1 MLLFRFLRKKGEGMK
16 ARILSLMGDTDYPIF
31 ATVMA
36 LMLCILAAV
45 SINPAGVSGAL
56 SFFQNVI
63 TVNFTWFIML
73 LVGVNFFFAMWI
85 ALSKHGKIILG
96 KEGDKPE
103 FSYISW
109 VSMLFSAGVG
119 IGFVCFGVAEPMWHL
134 YTSTHTANMGA
145 TGAAEGVPMA
155 IQITVSNWGASCWAL
170 FAVGGMA
177 IALPSY
183 RKNLPMCV
191 GTGLFGILG
200 KKCTTSP
207 IAKAADT
214 LGIIGAICG
223 NSAALG
229 MGVMSISTAMLRIF
243 GIEIGTFGQFSIM
256 ATIIVAFIISSVS
269 GLQRGVRILSVG
281 NLVIAAGLLIFV
293 LFAGPT
299 TYLLNMV
306 TEVTGMYVSQF
317 VNMNFFTDAGHLQ
330 QGDWLRWWPVFY
342 WLWWIS
348 YIPFVGGFIARI
360 SKGRSLR
367 EFVVGVTLATTVVS
381 ILWFTIM
388 GGAGAWAELVDNLPI
403 WTTMQAQGSEPAVYM
418 LLESYPLGNIAA
430 TLALISLLVFTVTT
444 SDSASFF
451 ISMQV
456 SKGNRNPTA
465 AARILWGLVLGM
477 LGVAVMAVGGAEA
490 MNALKS
496 LAVAGSA
503 PFCIIQVMLIISLY
517 KMLKMIDRG
526 EM

>member
-1 MLLFRFLRKKGEGMK
+1 
-16 ARILSLMGDTDYPIF
+16 MGDTDYPIF
-31 ATVMA
+31 ITVMA
-36 LMLCILAAV
+36 LMLCILVAV
-45 SINPAGVSGAL
+45 STNPVGLSSAL
-56 SFFQNVI
+56 SFFQGAI
-63 TVNFTWFIML
+63 TTNFTWFIML
-73 LVGVNFFFAMWI
+73 LVAMNFFFAVWI
-85 ALSKHGKIILG
+85 ALSKYGSIVLG
-96 KEGDKPE
+96 AEGDIPE

-109 VSMLFSAGVG
+109 ISMLFSAGVG

-145 TGAAEGVPMA
+145 AGAAEGVPMA
-155 IQITVSNWGASCWAL
+155 IQVTVSNWGASCWAL

-183 RKNLPMCV
+183 RKKLPMCV

-200 KKCTTSP
+200 DKCTTSP
-207 IAKAADT
+207 IAKIADT
-214 LGIIGAICG
+214 LGIIGAIAG

-243 GIEIGTFGQFSIM
+243 GIEIGTLGQFSIM

-281 NLVIAAGLLIFV
+281 NLVIAGGLLLFV
-293 LFAGPT
+293 LFNGPT
-299 TYLLNMV
+299 TYLLNLT
-306 TEVTGMYVSQF
+306 TEVTGLYVREF

-330 QGDWLRWWPVFY
+330 QGDWIKWWPVFY

-360 SKGRSLR
+360 SKGRTLR

-388 GGAGAWAELVDNLPI
+388 GGAGAWAQLVDDLPL
-403 WTTMQAQGSEPAVYM
+403 WNTMQAQGSEPAIYM
-418 LLESYPLGNIAA
+418 LLESYPWGNVAA
-430 TLALISLLVFTVTT
+430 ILALISLVVFTVTT

-456 SKGNRNPTA
+456 SKGNPNPTA
-465 AARILWGLVLGM
+465 ASRILWGLVLGM
-477 LGVAVMAVGGAEA
+477 LGVAVMVVGGKES

-496 LAVAGSA
+496 LAVAGAA
-503 PFCIIQVMLIISLY
+503 PFCIIQIMLIISLY
-517 KMLKMIDRG
+517 KMLKMVDRG

>member
-1 MLLFRFLRKKGEGMK
+1 MLFRSLRKKGEGMK
-16 ARILSLMGDTDYPIF
+16 ARIMSLMGDTDYPIF
-31 ATVMA
+31 ITVMA
-36 LMLCILAAV
+36 LMLCILFAV
-45 SINPAGVSGAL
+45 SVNPAGVSSAL
-56 SFFQNVI
+56 AFFQSAI
-63 TVNFTWFIML
+63 TTNFTWFIMM
-73 LVGVNFFFAMWI
+73 LVAVNFFFAMWI
-85 ALSKHGKIILG
+85 ALSKYGSIVLG
-96 KEGDKPE
+96 AEGDKPE
-103 FSYISW
+103 FSYIGW

-145 TGAAEGVPMA
+145 TGTAEGVPMA

-200 KKCTTSP
+200 KKCSTSP

-214 LGIIGAICG
+214 LGIIGAIAG

-229 MGVMSISTAMLRIF
+229 MGVMSISTAMLRLF
-243 GIEIGTFGQFSIM
+243 GIEIGTLGQFAIM

-269 GLQRGVRILSVG
+269 GLQRGVKILSIS
-281 NLVIAAGLLIFV
+281 NLVVAGCLLLFV
-293 LFAGPT
+293 LFNGPT
-299 TYLLNMV
+299 TYLLNML
-306 TEVTGMYVSQF
+306 TEVTGLYIREF
-317 VNMNFFTDAGHLQ
+317 VNMSFFTDAGHLQ
-330 QGDWLRWWPVFY
+330 QGDWIKWWPVFY

-367 EFVVGVTLATTVVS
+367 EFIVGVTLATTLVS
-381 ILWFTIM
+381 IVWFTIM
-388 GGAGAWAELVDNLPI
+388 GGAGAWAQLVDNLPI
-403 WTTMQAQGSEPAVYM
+403 WSTMQAQGSEPAVYM
-418 LLESYPLGNIAA
+418 LLESYPMGTFAA
-430 TLALISLLVFTVTT
+430 LLALLSLVIFTVTT

-451 ISMQV
+451 ISMQI

-465 AARILWGLVLGM
+465 AARILWGLILGM
-477 LGVAVMAVGGAEA
+477 LGVAVMAVGGKES

-517 KMLKMIDRG
+517 RMLKMIDRG